1 MLLDQITNRLFF
13 TNVCPFK
20 LQMSG
25 QINTSLNSKSTQE
38 AAMTEIYHLLGC
50 VPTGLQWNGQ
60 FDSEDSFQLVL
71 WSIGKAEKRA
81 MSMLATDN

>member
-1 MLLDQITNRLFF
+1 
-13 TNVCPFK
+13 
-20 LQMSG
+20 
-25 QINTSLNSKSTQE
+25 
-38 AAMTEIYHLLGC
+38 MTEIYHLLGC